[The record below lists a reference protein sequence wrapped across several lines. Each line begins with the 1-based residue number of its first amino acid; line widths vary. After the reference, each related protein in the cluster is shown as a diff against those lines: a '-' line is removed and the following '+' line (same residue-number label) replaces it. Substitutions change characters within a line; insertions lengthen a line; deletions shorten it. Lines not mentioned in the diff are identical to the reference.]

1 MPYAGDAPPVSG
13 KTLPIPLVRT
23 DALASF
29 ASGSFGHRGLAA
41 PPVRLR
47 AVPARRQTGTSLMVT
62 RSGEWRLGTL
72 AMVGLIVLASTAC
85 KPVADAPAAPA
96 ADDRPMAVSTAIA
109 EAVSVPQTVDLP
121 GRLAST
127 RAAEVRA
134 QVAGIIRER
143 AFEEGSIVG
152 KGDVLFRID
161 PAIYRAEV
169 DAKAAALA
177 RAEATKV
184 QAQRQSERTETL
196 LERQAASAA
205 QQDIAVAALRQ
216 AEADVA
222 SAKAQLARARIDLD
236 FATVRA
242 PIAGRI
248 GRALVTEGALVGQ
261 GDATKLA
268 LIQQVDPIFADF
280 NAPAAGPSRLG
291 SGKEE
296 KEVHL
301 VLPDGSL
308 HADAGRLLFT
318 DVSVDPGTGQVSLRA
333 TFPNPKVA
341 LLPGTYVRV
350 RVAQG
355 TLPGAVIVP
364 AQAMQRSSAGVAQ
377 VYVVAEDRTVAL
389 RPVRAGALTDAGW
402 IVEDGLKAGETV
414 VVEGFQRLQPGMAV
428 NPSPWQAF
436 RTASASAKP

>member
-1 MPYAGDAPPVSG
+1 MSIPTSLRRAP
-13 KTLPIPLVRT
+13 I
-23 DALASF
+23 
-29 ASGSFGHRGLAA
+29 LAA
-41 PPVRLR
+41 
-47 AVPARRQTGTSLMVT
+47 AC
-62 RSGEWRLGTL
+62 L
-72 AMVGLIVLASTAC
+72 AILALQGC
-85 KPVADAPAAPA
+85 KPA
-96 ADDRPMAVSTAIA
+96 ADGQPAGGPGTAGAAPDVSTVTVV
-109 EAVSVPQTVDLP
+109 AVTVPRTLDLP
-121 GRLAST
+121 GRLTST
-127 RAAEVRA
+127 RVAEVRA
-134 QVAGIIRER
+134 QVSGIIQER
-143 AFEEGSIVG
+143 AFEEGSLVR

-161 PAIYRAEV
+161 PAVYRAEV

-248 GRALVTEGALVGQ
+248 GRALVTEGALVGL

-280 NAPAAGPSRLG
+280 NAPADDPGRLI

-296 KEVHL
+296 TEVRL

-355 TLPGAVIVP
+355 TLPGAVILP
-364 AQAMQRSSAGVAQ
+364 AQAIQRSSAGVAQ

-402 IVEDGLKAGETV
+402 IVEDGLRAGETV

-428 NPSPWQAF
+428 NPSPWQGA
-436 RTASASAKP
+436 RTASAAAKP